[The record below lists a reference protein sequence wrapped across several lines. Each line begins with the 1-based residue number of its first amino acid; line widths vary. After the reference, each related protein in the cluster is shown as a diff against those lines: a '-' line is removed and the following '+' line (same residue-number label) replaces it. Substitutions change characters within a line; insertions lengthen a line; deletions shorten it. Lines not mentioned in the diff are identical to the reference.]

1 MNRKKIII
9 LIVTVV
15 FAVSICGAH
24 FMYGNYQRG
33 AELAEYASQV
43 LVPCTSFADNIEYNI
58 RMFLNPEVYNP
69 EFYPGYI
76 DKYFFDYTLGKC
88 IVFFGYEDMPLLEED
103 VRLDLLLQF
112 EELRDETVSQEDFE
126 NLFTDEERV
135 NEVSL
140 LGDRLEALSV
150 AIHVFKIRY
159 QEMSVWERCFASW
172 ENERKI
178 FSELIRIP
186 QYE

>member
-76 DKYFFDYTLGKC
+76 DKYFFDYTLGAFLHIQRQQLHLRLAKRNMGNTLPQSFLLT
-88 IVFFGYEDMPLLEED
+88 IVKSTHFWGHTLLKY
-103 VRLDLLLQF
+103 VI
-112 EELRDETVSQEDFE
+112 
-126 NLFTDEERV
+126 
-135 NEVSL
+135 
-140 LGDRLEALSV
+140 DRFQDTAAGAEIAG
-150 AIHVFKIRY
+150 
-159 QEMSVWERCFASW
+159 
-172 ENERKI
+172 
-178 FSELIRIP
+178 
-186 QYE
+186 